1 MVLTRFG
8 RPDAGHGIRG
18 AALVDALIALVVL
31 GLGAAAVSATMLGA
45 SHGKRAAA
53 LDGRRAELAVR
64 TADRLR
70 TGLLSGS
77 SGSFVASVGGERF
90 EVRYA
95 RRDDVAPGAIEL
107 AVGPAS
113 GGPQLRLAPAAPVP

>member
-1 MVLTRFG
+1 MG
-8 RPDAGHGIRG
+8 RGMRG

-31 GLGAAAVSATMLGA
+31 GLAAAAVSATMLGA
-45 SHGKRAAA
+45 SHAGRAAA
-53 LDGRRAELAVR
+53 LDGRQAELAVR

-70 TGLLSGS
+70 AGLLPGA

-90 EVRYA
+90 DVRYA

-107 AVGPAS
+107 AVGSAL
-113 GGPQLRLAPAAPVP
+113 GGPRLRLTPAAPVP

>member
-1 MVLTRFG
+1 VVLTRFE
-8 RPDAGHGIRG
+8 RPNAGPGVRG

-31 GLGAAAVSATMLGA
+31 GLGAAAVSTTTLGA
-45 SHGKRAAA
+45 SRGKRAAA

-77 SGSFVASVGGERF
+77 SGSFVAYVGGERF

-95 RRDDVAPGAIEL
+95 RRDDVSPGAIEL

-113 GGPQLRLAPAAPVP
+113 GGPELRLAPAAPVP